1 MAATQHQDT
10 FPVTVCVQIST
21 AGMPG
26 SVRKKR
32 GQAPGISHTS
42 APTIAHTVQ
51 DCCKKLCSGEKI
63 AWEVASQGLASAS
76 TLSRCRCFCCGAGS
90 ERPETAQRVNDVVP
104 QSGATARTRA
114 AWDPVVT
121 SRLATFLRP
130 DGDSSKTL
138 GIWASEALKP
148 AFIRRT
154 KGD

>member
-1 MAATQHQDT
+1 MIN
-10 FPVTVCVQIST
+10 VT
-21 AGMPG
+21 
-26 SVRKKR
+26 
-32 GQAPGISHTS
+32 
-42 APTIAHTVQ
+42 PTISNSESIDLVNLAEDKTA
-51 DCCKKLCSGEKI
+51 L
-63 AWEVASQGLASAS
+63 EVKGL
-76 TLSRCRCFCCGAGS
+76 
-90 ERPETAQRVNDVVP
+90 RPLNEVNDVVP